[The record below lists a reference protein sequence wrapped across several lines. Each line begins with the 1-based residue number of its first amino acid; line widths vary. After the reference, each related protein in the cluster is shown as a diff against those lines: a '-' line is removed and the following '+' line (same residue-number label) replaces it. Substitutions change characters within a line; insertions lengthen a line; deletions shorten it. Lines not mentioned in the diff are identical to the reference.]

1 MISRVYVIDDDH
13 QFRNSLCALIESVG
27 LEVEGWGNPEDLLK
41 KSSLHRPS
49 CVVLD
54 HRLPLLSGLE
64 VLRII
69 RKTSSIPAIL
79 ISAYADVQTAVAAME
94 MGASTVFEKPVDDN
108 AFLNALERFCFEDA
122 QPTLK
127 RQLCLAIQE
136 EIAKLS
142 EVERSTLEQ
151 MQLGLSNKAIPR
163 KLSRASR
170 IAPLRNVA
178 TRVREIAGGARNPGT
193 KPRRDSM
200 MSALARARLRRACG
214 HARREHRPRAKGRR
228 GTRAGARRVRD
239 KRSKSG
245 LTPSTSEGFPLVPS
259 LFFPLAANVA

>member
-1 MISRVYVIDDDH
+1 MISRVYVIDDDD
-13 QFRNSLCALIESVG
+13 QFRNSLCALIESVD

-41 KSSLHRPS
+41 KSSLHRPG

-94 MGASTVFEKPVDDN
+94 MGAS
-108 AFLNALERFCFEDA
+108 
-122 QPTLK
+122 
-127 RQLCLAIQE
+127 
-136 EIAKLS
+136 
-142 EVERSTLEQ
+142 
-151 MQLGLSNKAIPR
+151 
-163 KLSRASR
+163 
-170 IAPLRNVA
+170 
-178 TRVREIAGGARNPGT
+178 RVREIAGGARNPGT
-193 KPRRDSM
+193 KPRRDLM

-228 GTRAGARRVRD
+228 GTWAGARRVRD

-259 LFFPLAANVA
+259 LFFRLAANVA

>member
-1 MISRVYVIDDDH
+1 MTSRVYVIDDDD

-27 LEVEGWGNPEDLLK
+27 LEVDGWGNPEDLLK
-41 KSSLHRPS
+41 KSSLHRPG

-122 QPTLK
+122 QTDP
-127 RQLCLAIQE
+127 QA
-136 EIAKLS
+136 
-142 EVERSTLEQ
+142 STL
-151 MQLGLSNKAIPR
+151 
-163 KLSRASR
+163 
-170 IAPLRNVA
+170 
-178 TRVREIAGGARNPGT
+178 
-193 KPRRDSM
+193 
-200 MSALARARLRRACG
+200 
-214 HARREHRPRAKGRR
+214 HRHPK
-228 GTRAGARRVRD
+228 
-239 KRSKSG
+239 
-245 LTPSTSEGFPLVPS
+245 
-259 LFFPLAANVA
+259 